1 MDAVEIMDSIQEMMD
16 ILDRLGD
23 EHPRDAETQRL
34 VRKGIM
40 AGAAGMKKANLLLLY
55 RDSGEDKPTDGQP

>member
-1 MDAVEIMDSIQEMMD
+1 MDAVEIMDSLQEMMD

-23 EHPRDAETQRL
+23 EHPRDAEVQRL

-40 AGAAGMKKANLLLLY
+40 AGAQGMKKANLLLLY
-55 RDSGEDKPTDGQP
+55 RDSGEDKATGEAP